1 VIRNSVLFVAGINI
15 DGPPQ
20 GGEHYKNQLIRK
32 FLIDNYNVT
41 VIDTHH
47 WKKRPWVLIRILYFI
62 IYFKGYN
69 IIISL
74 TTTSS
79 LKLIKIISIIRPSLI
94 KRIHYFTIGG
104 NLSESLENLNFSKIV
119 ILNLK
124 SVIVEGDTI
133 ANKLLQHDIK
143 ENVKVLPN
151 FKTKVGIKYNERIRK
166 LKFFYLGT
174 ITKSKGIF
182 ELMEVFDRVSS
193 LKSEMEL
200 HFYGPLDLDQ
210 EDKEL
215 FQTKLKENLNIQYK
229 GYLKNLNNEIVAY
242 EILSE
247 YCAMVFPSYYP
258 GEGFP
263 GVFLDAFNVGM
274 PVIASDWN
282 MHTEVIKDGFN
293 GKIVETKNNSDLEK
307 AMMWFV
313 ENFQTEKY
321 FAMCENAR
329 KSFDKYEYPKVLSE
343 YFNDRNS

>member
-1 VIRNSVLFVAGINI
+1 MKNRFLLIAGIKI

-41 VIDTHH
+41 VVDTHY
-47 WKKRPWVLIRILYFI
+47 WKKRPSILINILYYI
-62 IYFKGYN
+62 IFFKGKEVV
-69 IIISL
+69 ISL
-74 TTTSS
+74 TTASS
-79 LKLIKIISIIRPSLI
+79 LKLIKVISIARPSLL

-104 NLSESLENLNFSKIV
+104 NLSESLENLNFSKKI
-119 ILNLK
+119 ILNLR
-124 SVIVEGDTI
+124 SIIIEGETI
-133 ANKLLQHDIK
+133 ANKLLQHEIK
-143 ENVKVLPN
+143 ENIKVLPN
-151 FKTKVGIKYNERIRK
+151 FKMKSIVKHNDLRRN
-166 LKFFYLGT
+166 LNFFYLGT

-182 ELMEVFDRVSS
+182 ELIEVFERVSS
-193 LKSEMEL
+193 VNSEMEL

-215 FQTKLKENLNIQYK
+215 FQTKVKENLNIQYK
-229 GYLKNLNNEIVAY
+229 GYLKILNNEIAAY

-282 MHTEVIKDGFN
+282 MHTEVIKDGYN

-313 ENFQTEKY
+313 ENFQTEEY
-321 FAMCENAR
+321 YTMCENAR
-329 KSFDKYEYPKVLSE
+329 KSFDKYEYPKVLEE
-343 YFNDRNS
+343 YFNDWNS

>member
-1 VIRNSVLFVAGINI
+1 MRSRILLIAGINI
-15 DGPPQ
+15 DAPPQ

-32 FLIDNYNVT
+32 FLIDNYNVS

-47 WKKRPWVLIRILYFI
+47 WKKRPWVLIRILCFI
-62 IYFKGYN
+62 FFFKGDN

-74 TTTSS
+74 TTASS
-79 LKLIKIISIIRPSLI
+79 LKLVKLISIIRPSLLN
-94 KRIHYFTIGG
+94 KIHYFTIGG
-104 NLSESLENLNFSKIV
+104 NLSESLENLNFSKLV

-133 ANKLLQHDIK
+133 ANKLLQHEIEK
-143 ENVKVLPN
+143 NVKVLPN
-151 FKTKVGIKYNERIRK
+151 FKIKVGIKYNERLRK

-182 ELMEVFDRVSS
+182 ELMEVFEKISS
-193 LKSEMEL
+193 VTSEVEL

-210 EDKEL
+210 EDQEL
-215 FQTKLKENLNIQYK
+215 FQTKLKDNLNIQYK
-229 GYLKNLNNEIVAY
+229 GYLKILNNEIVAY
-242 EILSE
+242 EILSQ
-247 YCAMVFPSYYP
+247 YCVMVFPSYYP

-274 PVIASDWN
+274 PIIASDWN
-282 MHTEVIKDGFN
+282 MHAEVINDGYN
-293 GKIVETKNNSDLEK
+293 GKIVETKNNLELEK

-313 ENFQTEKY
+313 DNFQTNEYKM
-321 FAMCENAR
+321 MCENAR
-329 KSFDKYEYPKVLSE
+329 KSFDKYEYPKVLEE

>member
-1 VIRNSVLFVAGINI
+1 MNNRTLLIAGINCNN
-15 DGPPQ
+15 PPQ

-47 WKKRPWVLIRILYFI
+47 WKNRPWVLIKILFSI
-62 IYFKGYN
+62 IFFKGKEVV
-69 IIISL
+69 ISL
-74 TTTSS
+74 TTVSS
-79 LKLIKIISIIRPSLI
+79 LKLIKVISIIRPCLL

-104 NLSESLENLNFSKIV
+104 NLSESLENLNFSKII

-124 SVIVEGDTI
+124 SVIVEGETI
-133 ANKLLQHDIK
+133 AKKLLQHEIK
-143 ENVKVLPN
+143 ENIKVLPN
-151 FKTKVGIKYNERIRK
+151 FKIKVEIKFNVLRRN
-166 LKFFYLGT
+166 LNFFYLGT

-182 ELMEVFDRVSS
+182 ELVEVFELISTVNSDI
-193 LKSEMEL
+193 EL
-200 HFYGPLDLDQ
+200 HLYGPLDLNQKDEQ
-210 EDKEL
+210 L
-215 FQTKLKENLNIQYK
+215 FYSKLKDNKNIQYK
-229 GYLKNLNNEIVAY
+229 GYLNILNNEIAAY

-263 GVFLDAFNVGM
+263 GVFLDAFNIGM

-282 MHTEVIKDGFN
+282 MHTEVIEDGYN
-293 GKIVETKNNSDLEK
+293 GKIVATKNNSELVK

-313 ENFQTEKY
+313 ENFQTEDYKT
-321 FAMCENAR
+321 MCENAR
-329 KSFDKYEYPKVLSE
+329 KSFDKYEYPKVLEE

>member
-1 VIRNSVLFVAGINI
+1 MSNYVLLIAGINS

-20 GGEHYKNQLIRK
+20 GGEHYKNQLISKYLKRS
-32 FLIDNYNVT
+32 YNVI

-47 WKKRPWVLIRILYFI
+47 WRKRPLLLLKILYFI
-62 IYFKGYN
+62 FFFTGSE

-74 TTTSS
+74 TTKSS
-79 LKLIKIISIIRPSLI
+79 FILLRLFKFLNYSQLKKIT
-94 KRIHYFTIGG
+94 YFTIGG
-104 NLSESLENLNFSKIV
+104 NLGDFIKDKKNYQLILLKLKSILVQGKMISKKLDNFGIIKNVIV
-119 ILNLK
+119 I
-124 SVIVEGDTI
+124 
-133 ANKLLQHDIK
+133 
-143 ENVKVLPN
+143 PN
-151 FKTKVGIKYNERIRK
+151 FKVKVEIQNIDRK
-166 LKFFYLGT
+166 RVLNFFYLGT

-182 ELMEVFDRVSS
+182 ELMEVFEKISS
-193 LKSEMEL
+193 VTSEVEL

-210 EDKEL
+210 EGKEL
-215 FQTKLKENLNIQYK
+215 FQTKLKDNLNIQYK
-229 GYLKNLNNEIVAY
+229 GYLKILNNEIVAY

-282 MHTEVIKDGFN
+282 MHTEVIKDGYN
-293 GKIVETKNNSDLEK
+293 GKIVATKNSSELEK

-313 ENFQTEKY
+313 ENFQTEEY
-321 FAMCENAR
+321 YTMCENAR
-329 KSFDKYEYPKVLSE
+329 KSFDKYEYPKVLEE